1 MENNN
6 CTCSG
11 SPFNSGYPLIRKRVN
26 TDLFLVFELREGDK
40 GVELSKCKNLLV
52 SIVKENSLV
61 ANSRAENVTIN
72 GSRIAVQINAKDNK
86 QVGVFRVS
94 VAYDVENA
102 DSETGFVHVVRDI
115 PNAFEIIPL
124 STEETQAMVF
134 VVSSQGGLKPT
145 DAKDGKDGKDGRFK
159 RVVHESTDTT
169 CTLTPNTRHVWG
181 EVERLD
187 LSLEDDNTSDYVNEY
202 SFAFRCKSNAPTA
215 LNLPANLEWAE
226 RKVVKLE
233 AGKRYEGSIIDNVI
247 VLIEV

>member
-6 CTCSG
+6 YTCSG
-11 SPFNSGYPLIRKRVN
+11 SPFNSGYPLIRKRVS

-40 GVELSKCKNLLV
+40 GVDLSKCKNLSV

-86 QVGVFRVS
+86 RIGVFRVS

-102 DSETGFVHVVRDI
+102 DSETGFIHVVRDI
-115 PNAFEIIPL
+115 PKAFEIIPL

-145 DAKDGKDGKDGRFK
+145 DAKDGRDGKDGRFK

-169 CTLTPNTRHVWG
+169 CTLTPNVRHVWG

-187 LSLEDDNTSDYVNEY
+187 LSLEEDTNDYVNEY
-202 SFAFRCKSNAPTA
+202 SFAFRCKSDKPTT
-215 LNLPANLEWAE
+215 LNVPANLEWAE
-226 RKVVKLE
+226 GKVVTTK

-247 VLIEV
+247 VLIEI

>member
-40 GVELSKCKNLLV
+40 GVELSKCKNLSV

-72 GSRIAVQINAKDNK
+72 GSRIAVQVNAKDNK

-102 DSETGFVHVVRDI
+102 DSETGFIHVVRDI
-115 PNAFEIIPL
+115 PKAFEIIPL

-145 DAKDGKDGKDGRFK
+145 DARDGKDGKDGRFK

-169 CTLTPNTRHVWG
+169 CILTPNTRHVWG

-187 LSLEDDNTSDYVNEY
+187 LSLEEDNTSDYVNEY
-202 SFAFRCKSNAPTA
+202 SFAFRCKSNAPTT
-215 LNLPANLEWAE
+215 LSVPASLAWAE
-226 RKVVKLE
+226 GKVVTTK
-233 AGKRYEGSIIDNVI
+233 ADKRYEGSIIDNVI
-247 VLIEV
+247 VLIEA

>member
-6 CTCSG
+6 CTCG

-26 TDLFLVFELREGDK
+26 TDFFLVFELREGDK
-40 GVELSKCKNLLV
+40 GVDLSKCKNLSV

-86 QVGVFRVS
+86 KVGIFRVS

-102 DSETGFVHVVRDI
+102 DSETGFIHVVRDI
-115 PNAFEIIPL
+115 PKAFEIIPL

-145 DAKDGKDGKDGRFK
+145 EAHDGKDGRFK

-169 CTLTPNTRHVWG
+169 CTLTLNTRHVWG

-187 LSLEDDNTSDYVNEY
+187 LSLEEDNTSDYVNEY
-202 SFAFRCKSNAPTA
+202 SFVFRCMPNAPTA

-226 RKVVKLE
+226 CKVVKLE
-233 AGKRYEGSIIDNVI
+233 AGKRYEGSIIDNAI
-247 VLIEV
+247 VLLEI

>member
-40 GVELSKCKNLLV
+40 GVDLSKCKNLLV

-72 GSRIAVQINAKDNK
+72 GSRIAVQINASDNK
-86 QVGVFRVS
+86 RVGVFRVS
-94 VAYDVENA
+94 VAYDVENE
-102 DSETGFVHVVRDI
+102 DSETGFIHVVRDI
-115 PNAFEIIPL
+115 PKAFEIIPL

-145 DAKDGKDGKDGRFK
+145 DAKDGKDGRFK
-159 RVVHESTDTT
+159 RIVHESTDTT
-169 CTLTPNTRHVWG
+169 CTLTPNARHVWG

-187 LSLEDDNTSDYVNEY
+187 LSLEEDNTSDYVNEY
-202 SFAFRCKSNAPTA
+202 SFAFRCKSNKPTT
-215 LNLPANLEWAE
+215 LSVPASLAWAE
-226 RKVVKLE
+226 GKVVTTK

>member
-6 CTCSG
+6 CTCSC
-11 SPFNSGYPLIRKRVN
+11 SPFNSGYPLVRKRVN

-40 GVELSKCKNLLV
+40 GVDLSKCKNLSV

-72 GSRIAVQINAKDNK
+72 GSRIAVQINASDNK
-86 QVGVFRVS
+86 RVGIFRVS

-102 DSETGFVHVVRDI
+102 DSETGFIHVVRDI
-115 PNAFEIIPL
+115 PKAFEIIPL

-145 DAKDGKDGKDGRFK
+145 EAHDGKDGRFK
-159 RVVHESTDTT
+159 RIVHESTDTT
-169 CTLTPNTRHVWG
+169 CTLTPNVRHVWG

-187 LSLEDDNTSDYVNEY
+187 LSLEEDNTSDYVNEY
-202 SFAFRCKSNAPTA
+202 SFAFRCKSNKPTT
-215 LNLPANLEWAE
+215 LSVPASLAWAE
-226 RKVVKLE
+226 GKVVTTK

>member
-11 SPFNSGYPLIRKRVN
+11 SPFSGNYPLIRKRVN
-26 TDLFLVFELREGDK
+26 TDLFLVFELREGGK
-40 GVELSKCKNLLV
+40 GVELSKCKNLEV

-61 ANSRAENVTIN
+61 ANSRAENVTIS
-72 GSRIAVQINAKDNK
+72 GSRIAVQINARDNK
-86 QVGVFRVS
+86 QIGVFRVS

-102 DSETGFVHVVRDI
+102 DSETGIIHVVRDI
-115 PNAFEIIPL
+115 PKAFEIIPL

-145 DAKDGKDGKDGRFK
+145 DAKDGRDGKDGRFK

-169 CTLTPNTRHVWG
+169 CTLTPNVRHVWG

-187 LSLEDDNTSDYVNEY
+187 LSLEEDTNDYVNEY
-202 SFAFRCKSNAPTA
+202 SFAFRCKSDKPTT
-215 LNLPANLEWAE
+215 LNVPANLEWAE
-226 RKVVKLE
+226 GKVVTTK

>member
-6 CTCSG
+6 CTCG

-40 GVELSKCKNLLV
+40 GVDLSKCKNLSV

-61 ANSRAENVTIN
+61 ANSRVENVTIN
-72 GSRIAVQINAKDNK
+72 GSRIAVQINASDNK
-86 QVGVFRVS
+86 RVGIFRVS

-102 DSETGFVHVVRDI
+102 DSETGFIHVVRDI
-115 PNAFEIIPL
+115 PKAFEIIPL

-145 DAKDGKDGKDGRFK
+145 EAHDGKDGRFK
-159 RVVHESTDTT
+159 RVVHESNDTT
-169 CTLTPNTRHVWG
+169 CTLTPNVRHVWG

-187 LSLEDDNTSDYVNEY
+187 LSLEEDNTSDYVNEY
-202 SFAFRCKSNAPTA
+202 SFIFRCMPNAPTA
-215 LNLPANLEWAE
+215 LNLPNNLEWAE

-233 AGKRYEGSIIDNVI
+233 AGKRYEGSIIDNAI
-247 VLIEV
+247 VLLEI

>member
-40 GVELSKCKNLLV
+40 GVDLSKCKNLEV

-72 GSRIAVQINAKDNK
+72 GSRIAVQVNANDNK
-86 QVGVFRVS
+86 QIGVFRVS
-94 VAYDVENA
+94 VAYDVENV
-102 DSETGFVHVVRDI
+102 DSETGFIHVVRDI
-115 PNAFEIIPL
+115 PKAFEIIPL

-145 DAKDGKDGKDGRFK
+145 DAKDGKDGRFK

-169 CTLTPNTRHVWG
+169 CTLTPNVRHVWG

-187 LSLEDDNTSDYVNEY
+187 LSLEEDNTSDYVNEY
-202 SFAFRCKSNAPTA
+202 SFAFRCMPNAPTT
-215 LNLPANLEWAE
+215 LSVPASLAWAE
-226 RKVVKLE
+226 GKVVTTK

>member
-6 CTCSG
+6 CTCG

-40 GVELSKCKNLLV
+40 GVDLSKCKNLEV

-72 GSRIAVQINAKDNK
+72 DSRIAVQINARDNK
-86 QVGVFRVS
+86 QIGVFRVS

-102 DSETGFVHVVRDI
+102 DSETGFIHVVRDI

-145 DAKDGKDGKDGRFK
+145 EAKDGKDGRFK

-169 CTLTPNTRHVWG
+169 CTLTPNVRHVWG

-187 LSLEDDNTSDYVNEY
+187 LSLEEDNTSDYVNEY

-215 LNLPANLEWAE
+215 LNLPNNLEWAE
-226 RKVVKLE
+226 HKVVKLE

>member
-40 GVELSKCKNLLV
+40 GVDLSKCKNLEV
-52 SIVKENSLV
+52 SIVKENSL
-61 ANSRAENVTIN
+61 
-72 GSRIAVQINAKDNK
+72 DNK
-86 QVGVFRVS
+86 RVGVFRLS

-102 DSETGFVHVVRDI
+102 DSETGFIHVVKDI
-115 PNAFEIIPL
+115 PKAFEIIPL

-145 DAKDGKDGKDGRFK
+145 DARDGKDGKDGRFK

-181 EVERLD
+181 EVEKLD
-187 LSLEDDNTSDYVNEY
+187 LSLEEDNTSDYVNEY
-202 SFAFRCKSNAPTA
+202 SFAFRCMPNAPTA
-215 LNLPANLEWAE
+215 LNLPNNLEWAE

-233 AGKRYEGSIIDNVI
+233 AGKRYEGSIIDNAI
-247 VLIEV
+247 VLLEI

>member
-40 GVELSKCKNLLV
+40 GVDLSKCKNLAV

-61 ANSRAENVTIN
+61 TNSRAENVTIN
-72 GSRIAVQINAKDNK
+72 GSRIAVQINAEDNK
-86 QVGVFRVS
+86 KVGVFRVS

-102 DSETGFVHVVRDI
+102 DSETGFIHVVRDI
-115 PNAFEIIPL
+115 PKAFEIIPL

-145 DAKDGKDGKDGRFK
+145 EAHDGKDGRFK
-159 RVVHESTDTT
+159 RVVHEETDTT
-169 CTLTPNTRHVWG
+169 CTLTPNVRHVWG
-181 EVERLD
+181 EVERLN
-187 LSLEDDNTSDYVNEY
+187 LSFKEDNTSDYVNEY
-202 SFAFRCKSNAPTA
+202 AFAFRCKRDKPTT
-215 LNLPANLEWAE
+215 LNVPANLEWAE
-226 RKVVKLE
+226 GKVVTTK
-233 AGKRYEGSIIDNVI
+233 AGKKYEGSVVDNVI
-247 VLIEV
+247 VLLEI

>member
-6 CTCSG
+6 CTCS

-40 GVELSKCKNLLV
+40 GVDLSKCKNLSV

-86 QVGVFRVS
+86 QIGVFRVS

-102 DSETGFVHVVRDI
+102 DSETDFIHVVRDI
-115 PNAFEIIPL
+115 PKAFEIIPL

-145 DAKDGKDGKDGRFK
+145 EAHDGKDGRFK
-159 RVVHESTDTT
+159 RIVHESTDTT
-169 CTLTPNTRHVWG
+169 CTLTPNVRHVWG

-187 LSLEDDNTSDYVNEY
+187 LSLEEDNTSDYVNEY
-202 SFAFRCKSNAPTA
+202 SFAFRCKSNKPTT
-215 LNLPANLEWAE
+215 LSVPASLAWAE
-226 RKVVKLE
+226 GKVVTTK

>member
-11 SPFNSGYPLIRKRVN
+11 SPFSGNYPLIRKRVN

-40 GVELSKCKNLLV
+40 GVDLSKCKNLSV

-72 GSRIAVQINAKDNK
+72 GSRIAVQINASDNK
-86 QVGVFRVS
+86 RVGIFRVS

-102 DSETGFVHVVRDI
+102 DSETGFIHVVRDI
-115 PNAFEIIPL
+115 PKAFEIIPL

-145 DAKDGKDGKDGRFK
+145 EANDGKDGRFK

-169 CTLTPNTRHVWG
+169 CTLTPNVRHVWG

-187 LSLEDDNTSDYVNEY
+187 LSLEEDNTSDYVNEY
-202 SFAFRCKSNAPTA
+202 SFAFRCKSNKPTT
-215 LNLPANLEWAE
+215 LSVPASLAWAE
-226 RKVVKLE
+226 GKVVTTK